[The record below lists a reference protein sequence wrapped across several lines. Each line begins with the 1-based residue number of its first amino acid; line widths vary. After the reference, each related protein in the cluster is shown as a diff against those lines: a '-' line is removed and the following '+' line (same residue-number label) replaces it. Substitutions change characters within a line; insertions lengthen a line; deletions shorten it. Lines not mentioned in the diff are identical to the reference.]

1 MFIKLIR
8 TIIPSSPISRLVF
21 LLFPISLICILCMP
35 EMVFSFWSWF
45 CFFETPEFFWAYY
58 MLAILLF
65 ISGPFVIHLVRNKFS
80 ASPIGRLEFIL
91 FLIPL
96 ICILSVPIMVFSFQS
111 WFCFFEKPKFFWAYY
126 MLAILL
132 FLFICPY
139 VLILVRNWFSASP
152 IVRLV
157 FILFPLICIL
167 SVLFSLFSWLYFFEE
182 PEFWAYYML
191 AILLFI
197 SGPFVLHLVRN
208 KFSAV
213 MGAFFYGFN
222 WLLCVGVYDGIYGPC
237 FTHFDFWVGLF
248 LSVIFGYY
256 IGHHDKA
263 KTIAE
268 ETPGTVEKDGES
280 ESSQCC
286 ESLNQSRQD
295 SNEQDTPSECSQPAE
310 DVSRVQD

>member
-1 MFIKLIR
+1 MSLGQIIWCEFELILVFMFIKLIR

-35 EMVFSFWSWF
+35 EMGLCILSW
-45 CFFETPEFFWAYY
+45 CIDMFESGAYY
-58 MLAILLF
+58 KLAILLF
-65 ISGPFVIHLVRNKFS
+65 IFG
-80 ASPIGRLEFIL
+80 
-91 FLIPL
+91 
-96 ICILSVPIMVFSFQS
+96 
-111 WFCFFEKPKFFWAYY
+111 
-126 MLAILL
+126 
-132 FLFICPY
+132 PY
-139 VLILVRNWFSASP
+139 VLILVRNKFSASP

-167 SVLFSLFSWLYFFEE
+167 SVLFSLFSWFYFFET

-197 SGPFVLHLVRN
+197 SGPFVLHSVRN

-256 IGHHDKA
+256 IGHHNKA

-268 ETPGTVEKDGES
+268 ETPGTTKTDGES
-280 ESSQCC
+280 ESGQCC

-295 SNEQDTPSECSQPAE
+295 SNVQDTPSECSQPAE
-310 DVSRVQD
+310 DVSRVQSGTNGGLCDCSMQNSRKSRRQCSCAQRRNWTNTSQEDAVPSTSLCIP